1 MQRRQYIEQIRRLIY
16 GGMPDTDAEITVGLV
31 NIYVDQAIAFAA
43 KQNYKDNIAL
53 DGIAY
58 VNNSFYSTFK
68 GISVSED
75 EQFVWKIE
83 LPQIP
88 VGIGANEG
96 LSTLVLRDYESR
108 QLTYPIV
115 WMTQNQRSIF
125 RGMRTIP
132 NKLIGYSEGKYA
144 YLLSTLTLSDYTAQ
158 VTMISGGDSTDL
170 DSELNVPSDYIPG
183 MTDYLMKV
191 LMAGRVA
198 PKDLAADGN
207 DFINQA

>member
-1 MQRRQYIEQIRRLIY
+1 MLRVQYIEQVRRLIY
-16 GGMPDTDAEITVGLV
+16 GGQPDTDSEITVNLV
-31 NIYVDQAIAFAA
+31 NLYVDQAIAFAA
-43 KQNYKDNIAL
+43 QKNYKDNLTL
-53 DGIAY
+53 DGVAY

-68 GISVSED
+68 GLAITED
-75 EQFVWKIE
+75 DQFVWKIT

-96 LSTLVLRDYESR
+96 LSTLVIRDNESR
-108 QLTYPIV
+108 QLSFPVV
-115 WMTQNQRSIF
+115 WITQNQRTIF

-132 NKLIGYSEGKYA
+132 NKLIAYSEGKYA
-144 YLLSTLTLSDYTAQ
+144 YLLTTLILSDYTAQ

-170 DSELNVPSDYIPG
+170 QSELNVPP
-183 MTDYLMKV
+183 DYLPFMTEYLQKV
-191 LMAGRVA
+191 LTSARMA